1 MNSKN
6 LISNIALKMNLSKEE
21 VKGMLNSFIGCCV
34 TQLKEDNSIGFQSFG
49 TFEVVKREER
59 LIVHPQSKERS
70 MVPPK
75 LVLTFRQSAV
85 LKEKINSKL

>member
-6 LISNIALKMNLSKEE
+6 LISNIALKMNLPKEE
-21 VKGMLNSFIGCCV
+21 VQDMLNSFIGCCV
-34 TQLKEDNSIGFQSFG
+34 RQLKEDNSIGFQSFG

-70 MVPPK
+70 IVPPK